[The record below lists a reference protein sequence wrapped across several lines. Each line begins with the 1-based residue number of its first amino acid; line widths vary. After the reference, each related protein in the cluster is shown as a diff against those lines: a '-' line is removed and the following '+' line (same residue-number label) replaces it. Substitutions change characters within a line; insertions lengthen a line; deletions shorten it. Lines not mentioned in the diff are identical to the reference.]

1 MKEVR
6 ITPIKNGTVIDHI
19 KPGMALKVLELLK
32 INGDAKHGVSMAM
45 YAVSK
50 KQTLKDIV
58 KVEGLELEPAVV
70 NRLAILIPNAT
81 ISIIRDFKVV
91 EKYKVQLP
99 QVVEGIARC
108 ENLNC
113 ISNQKEP
120 IASKLERVSMN
131 PPRYR
136 CFYCGRD
143 QENVQNNII

>member
-32 INGDAKHGVSMAM
+32 IDGDAKHGVSMAM

-120 IASKLERVSMN
+120 ISSKLERTSAD
-131 PPRYR
+131 PPMYR

>member
-19 KPGMALKVLELLK
+19 KPGMALKVMEILK
-32 INGDAKHGVSMAM
+32 IDGDARHGVSIAM
-45 YAVSK
+45 YAHSK
-50 KQTLKDIV
+50 KLGLKDIV
-58 KVEGLELEPAVV
+58 KVEELELKPAVV
-70 NRLAILIPNAT
+70 NRLAILTPNAT
-81 ISIIRDFKVV
+81 ISIIRDLKVV
-91 EKYKVQLP
+91 EKYMVQLP

-113 ISNQKEP
+113 ISNQREP
-120 IASKLERVSMN
+120 ITSKLERTSVD

-143 QENVQNNII
+143 QENVQENIM